1 MSVLMYK
8 QRFRNP
14 NLKKTAGANYAH
26 VRYIATRPR
35 VMKNENMAHGLF
47 GRLQPGDVIAFE
59 DWRSIASAVYANS
72 RKGIIM
78 YRSIISFSRWTAE
91 ELHLQ
96 DQEKWKRY
104 LERHIATIAEKNN
117 IRRENL
123 QWAAAIHNEKDHPH
137 AHIVFWD
144 KSGEI
149 RNAYTPP
156 AIPNAIRKQLIK
168 DTFPEKIRR
177 FLEEKEKAAN
187 TVRQILDEHVEAFEN
202 YYRRSEGIPY
212 QQIDD
217 ELDTELEGAFDMDEA
232 CLMDMGNKLLQLR
245 TIMPE
250 KGRLSYKLLPPEVK
264 KEVDEFTLHLLRE
277 IPQLDEAARNYAAS
291 KKEMACLYS
300 SDNNFLNEVEET
312 YLKEIIT
319 VASNRV
325 LSGIRMLI
333 RLEKEGKKIEYFVRR
348 RDFYTYR
355 ICMEILE
362 SCMVRNTEWKKEQ
375 PFVRGELSKEAK
387 KEWYLKNQDK
397 GYEH

>member
-1 MSVLMYK
+1 MSILMYK

-47 GRLQPGDVIAFE
+47 GRLQPGNVIAFE

-78 YRSIISFSRWTAE
+78 YRSIVSFSRKTAE
-91 ELHLQ
+91 ELQML
-96 DQEKWKRY
+96 DQKTWKRY

-149 RNAYTPP
+149 RKAYTPP
-156 AIPNAIRKQLIK
+156 EIPNAIRKQMIK
-168 DTFPEKIRR
+168 DTFPDKIKRY
-177 FLEEKEKAAN
+177 LEEKEKAVKA
-187 TVRQILDEHVEAFEN
+187 VRQILDEHVEAFEN
-202 YYRRSEGIPY
+202 YYRKSEGIPN
-212 QQIDD
+212 QQIDA
-217 ELDTELEGAFDMDEA
+217 ELDTELEGSFDIDEA

-245 TIMPE
+245 AIMPE
-250 KGRLSYKLLPPEVK
+250 KGRLSYKLLAPEIK
-264 KEVDEFTLHLLRE
+264 KEVDEFTLCLLRK
-277 IPQLDEAARNYAAS
+277 IPQLDGAVKNYVAS
-291 KKEMACLYS
+291 KEEMACLYTAD
-300 SDNNFLNEVEET
+300 DNYLTQMEET
-312 YLKEIIT
+312 YLKEIVN

-325 LSGIRMLI
+325 LAGIRMLI

-348 RDFYTYR
+348 RDYYIYR
-355 ICMEILE
+355 ICTEILE
-362 SCMVRNTEWKKEQ
+362 SCMVKDKEQKKGQ
-375 PFVRGELSKEAK
+375 PFVQGELSKEAK